1 MPPSGLGLHHFHR
14 RIRIH
19 QKHEPYPHPDKW
31 INFMD
36 KAVYVV
42 GFIVPLMT
50 LPQIIK
56 IWFEKDASGVS
67 IVSWTGFLLYAIFW
81 LIYGIMHR
89 EKPIIFA
96 YILWVTLQAFVVV
109 GIIIYG

>member
-1 MPPSGLGLHHFHR
+1 MSQNGLGLHHFHR
-14 RIRIH
+14 RKRIH

-42 GFIVPLMT
+42 GAIGPLMT

-67 IVSWTGFLLYAIFW
+67 LISWVGFLSYAIFW
-81 LIYGIMHR
+81 LIYGIMHK

-96 YILWVTLQAFVVV
+96 YIFWITFQTLVVV
-109 GIIIYG
+109 GIIVYG

>member
-1 MPPSGLGLHHFHR
+1 MPHSSLGLHHFHR
-14 RIRIH
+14 RKRIH
-19 QKHEPYPHPDKW
+19 LKHEPYPHPNKW

-42 GFIVPLMT
+42 GAIGPLMT
-50 LPQIIK
+50 LPQISK
-56 IWFEKDASGVS
+56 IWFEKNASGVS
-67 IVSWTGFLLYAIFW
+67 ILSWSAFLFYAIFW
-81 LIYGIMHR
+81 LIYGIIHK

-96 YILWVTLQAFVVV
+96 YILWVTLQSLVVI

>member
-1 MPPSGLGLHHFHR
+1 MKNHTEGLHHFHVR
-14 RIRIH
+14 KRIH
-19 QKHEPYPHPDKW
+19 QKHETYPHPDKW

-42 GFIVPLMT
+42 GAIGPLMT
-50 LPQIIK
+50 LPQLMK
-56 IWFEKDASGVS
+56 IWVEKNATGVS
-67 IVSWTGFLLYAIFW
+67 VASWTGFLLYAIFW

-96 YILWVTLQAFVVV
+96 YILWVTLQALVVI

>member
-1 MPPSGLGLHHFHR
+1 MPHSGLGLHHFHR
-14 RIRIH
+14 RMRIH

-31 INFMD
+31 KRFMD
-36 KAVYVV
+36 RAVYVV
-42 GFIVPLMT
+42 GAIGPLMT

-56 IWFEKDASGVS
+56 IWIEKDAAGVS
-67 IVSWTGFLLYAIFW
+67 IITWSAYLFYGVFW

-96 YILWVTLQAFVVV
+96 YIFWVTLQAFVVI
-109 GIIIYG
+109 GAIIYG